1 MSKIKKLNKNDE
13 SKVAGGTI
21 INGEQK
27 TMLEPSE
34 TKMYEYKCNSCGKT
48 SYRKDDS
55 WFSSCPYCNSFFN
68 YSATGKMLFDYDYV
82 NGANWRSY
90 GNNDT

>member
-1 MSKIKKLNKNDE
+1 MKKINGKDE
-13 SKVAGGTI
+13 SKIAGGAI

-27 TMLEPSE
+27 TLLEPSE
-34 TKMYEYKCNSCGKT
+34 TKMYEYKCDWCGKI

-55 WFSSCPYCNSFFN
+55 RFSSCPHCNSFFN

-82 NGANWRSY
+82 NDANWRSY
-90 GNNDT
+90 ENNDT